1 MSILEFL
8 KMATN
13 LNCLMNTKRAGVYSI
28 LRPQAFW
35 FCILLVFLTTS
46 ISDAQ
51 QTSFKFKNYS
61 VVDGLPEN
69 SGTSLI
75 QTKDGYI
82 WIGTQGGLARTDG
95 YELLSFVPI
104 MDDSTS
110 LSDASVFTLFED
122 RTGSL
127 WVGTTN
133 GLNRYQPWNRNFK
146 RYLHDPTN
154 ATLAYVS
161 AIADDS
167 KGNVWTVRVMPD
179 NTLELWRI
187 NHASNSSER
196 FVHDPAVNNSISSPS
211 VYLSR
216 DSATPLLVDSADNI
230 WLGTLGGGLNRH
242 DPQTG
247 GFVHYRHDPENPLSV
262 ASDHIYAL
270 FESSSEP
277 GFIWVTTID
286 PQTGGGSLQRLDV
299 KTGNFQ
305 TVSDVGAGNFLTFD
319 FYDDGNGNIW
329 MGDNLALHR
338 YHITDGQLTT
348 YRVPQSLSD
357 GSPAVFW
364 DIEVDYNGL
373 LWLRTEYSSQ
383 MMTFDPRTSTFRKVN
398 MPSDRPEGVVTFD
411 MISDHAGLIWFGS
424 WGMGVYSLDPAL
436 SIFQH
441 IRLRDT
447 QSERY
452 NRALSLYEAGDG
464 IVWIG
469 TNFDGLTKFNPTTD
483 VWEAVNIPRL
493 NRTSVTTVSGASNGR
508 LWVASRD
515 ATGLSRIDL
524 VDPNTR
530 QVLPLGSDFSAK
542 VSNIAGIVRE
552 IFTDSEGTT
561 WIAIDGGGLI
571 RLKADG
577 ASDRFLYDTSNPDRY
592 PDSDNRPFSF
602 FEKDGQFWV
611 GTNLNLLKFN
621 KDRDAFDIV
630 PGNWSS
636 ITRILPAGTE
646 ALWAGSYLNG
656 LLKYDLTGGDAQT
669 YGDEHGLSHT
679 SIYDMAKDN
688 SGNVWL
694 STGRGI
700 SYFPEDSVRFTN
712 YGPSSGIR
720 PGARGAIVM
729 LKNGYMLATGD
740 DGVYKFEPSSI
751 RPNPAPP
758 KLVLAGLRVFNK
770 SLWPGEPAENL
781 PRYDGELLT
790 LNHNQNMV
798 SIDFTG
804 LYFSNSDEITY
815 SYRLQGFDDSWSI
828 PSTFRST
835 TFTNLAPGTYQ
846 LLVRA
851 SNPDKVWSDE
861 TVVVSFEILPPW
873 WRTWWAYGAYLLL
886 FVGAVVVVDRYQRNR
901 LIKQEEERNRQR
913 ELEHA
918 REIEKAYNN
927 LEIAHQNLKSAQKQL
942 IEQEKLASLGQ
953 LTAGIA
959 HEIKNPLNF
968 VNNFSAVSIELVD
981 EVVADLEKYMEA
993 SPDRDFIKDTLG
1005 FVKANL
1011 TKINEH
1017 GTRADG
1023 IVKSMLMHSRGGSGK
1038 MEPTSL
1044 NDLVKEYV
1052 NLAFHGMRAGKNAI
1066 SVELDINLDSSI
1078 GDIPMIAED
1087 FSRVI
1092 LNLTNNAFDAMR
1104 EKLNKVGPGYKPV
1117 LKIDTRKSDQ
1127 LYIIEVSDNGPGIP
1141 DDIRDKILQPF
1152 FTTKKGT
1159 EGTGLGLSITHDI
1172 VKAHGGFIEIDS
1184 TNEGAT
1190 FRIVIRPVN

>member
-1 MSILEFL
+1 MIRRCSWLGSAKCCLELVVCVAFMLSIWVSV
-8 KMATN
+8 AH
-13 LNCLMNTKRAGVYSI
+13 
-28 LRPQAFW
+28 
-35 FCILLVFLTTS
+35 
-46 ISDAQ
+46 AQ
-51 QTSFKFKNYS
+51 SSSFKFRNYS

-75 QTKDGYI
+75 QTKDGYV

-95 YELLSFVPI
+95 YELISFVPNP
-104 MDDSTS
+104 DDSTS
-110 LSDASVFTLFED
+110 LSDASVFALFED
-122 RTGSL
+122 RSGAL

-133 GLNRYQPWNRNFK
+133 GLNLYEPWK
-146 RYLHDPTN
+146 RGFRRFLHDSSN

-161 AIADDS
+161 AIRDDS
-167 KGNVWTVRVMPD
+167 QGNVWAVRIMPD
-179 NTLELWRI
+179 NTLELWRV
-187 NHASNSSER
+187 NASTNTKER

-211 VYLSR
+211 AYLSR
-216 DSATPLLVDSADNI
+216 DSSTPLLVDSADNV
-230 WLGTLGGGLNRH
+230 WLGTLGGGLNRY

-247 GFVHYRHDPENPLSV
+247 GFIHYRHDPENPQTI
-262 ASDHIYAL
+262 ASDHVYAL
-270 FESSSEP
+270 FESESEP
-277 GFIWVTTID
+277 RIIWVTTID
-286 PQTGGGSLQRLDV
+286 PQTGNGYLQRLDV
-299 KTGNFQ
+299 RTGNFQ
-305 TVSDVGAGNFLTFD
+305 TVSSTGGANYLTFD
-319 FYDDGNGNIW
+319 FHDDGEGHLW

-338 YHITDGQLTT
+338 YSFSDAQLQTF
-348 YRVPQSLSD
+348 RVPQALSD
-357 GSPAVFW
+357 GSAAVIW
-364 DIEVDYNGL
+364 DIEVDYNGVF
-373 LWLRTEYSSQ
+373 WLRTEYSSQ
-383 MMTFDPRTSTFRKVN
+383 MLTFDPRTATFRKVN

-441 IRLRDT
+441 VRLRDT

-452 NRALSLYEAGDG
+452 NRALSMYEDASGT
-464 IVWIG
+464 VWIG
-469 TNFDGLTKFNPTTD
+469 TNFDGLTKYNPNTD
-483 VWEAVNIPRL
+483 AWEAVNIPRL
-493 NRTSVTTVSGASNGR
+493 NRSSVTTVSGAGNGR

-524 VDPNTR
+524 VDPNSR
-530 QVLPLGSDFSAK
+530 QIISLESDFSAM
-542 VSNIAGIVRE
+542 VSNLAGIVRE
-552 IFTDSEGTT
+552 IFTDSAGTT
-561 WIAIDGGGLI
+561 WIAIDGGGI
-571 RLKADG
+571 VRLKADG
-577 ASDRFLYDTSNPDRY
+577 SSDRFVYDASNPDRY
-592 PDSDNRPFSF
+592 PDTDNRPFSF
-602 FEKDGQFWV
+602 FEKDGHFWV
-611 GTNLNLLKFN
+611 STNLYLLKFN
-621 KDRDAFDIV
+621 KVEDSFDIV

-636 ITRILPAGTE
+636 ITRILPTESE

-656 LLKYDLTGGDAQT
+656 LLRYDLTGGPALA

-688 SGNVWL
+688 NGHVWL
-694 STGRGI
+694 SIGRGI

-720 PGARGAIVM
+720 PGARGAI
-729 LKNGYMLATGD
+729 LLLRNGYMIASGD
-740 DGVYKFEPSSI
+740 DGVYKFDPASI

-770 SLWPGEPAENL
+770 TLWPGEPAENL
-781 PRYDGELLT
+781 PRYTGEMLI

-804 LYFSNSDEITY
+804 LYYSNSDEITY

-835 TFTNLAPGTYQ
+835 TFTNLAPGTYH

-873 WRTWWAYGAYLLL
+873 WRTWWAYGFYIILLAGL
-886 FVGAVVVVDRYQRNR
+886 IFAVDRFQRKR
-901 LIKQEEERNRQR
+901 MIRQEEERNRQR

-981 EVVADLEKYMEA
+981 EVVVDLEKFMEE

-1044 NDLVKEYV
+1044 NELVKEYV
-1052 NLAFHGMRAGKNAI
+1052 NLAFHGMRAGKNPI
-1066 SVELDINLDSSI
+1066 SVDLDMNFDESI
-1078 GDIPMIAED
+1078 GNVPLIAED

-1104 EKLNKVGPGYKPV
+1104 EKFNKSEGGYKPALRV
-1117 LKIDTRKSDQ
+1117 TTQKDGARFV
-1127 LYIIEVSDNGPGIP
+1127 IEVADNGPGIP
-1141 DDIRDKILQPF
+1141 DSIRDKILQPF

-1184 TNEGAT
+1184 TDEGAT
-1190 FRIVIRPVN
+1190 FRITIQPES